1 MASQN
6 SIVSDENSFTDIR
19 ATCESM
25 SIIIKVH
32 CNGRDAN
39 NHAHGNLKYLFLL
52 SKIEKISNNIKL
64 IQDSNTSFQGLCIFY

>member
-6 SIVSDENSFTDIR
+6 SIVSDKNSFTDIR

-25 SIIIKVH
+25 SIIKVH

-52 SKIEKISNNIKL
+52 SKI
-64 IQDSNTSFQGLCIFY
+64 

>member
-1 MASQN
+1 MASQK
-6 SIVSDENSFTDIR
+6 SIISDENNFTDIR

-52 SKIEKISNNIKL
+52 SKI
-64 IQDSNTSFQGLCIFY
+64 